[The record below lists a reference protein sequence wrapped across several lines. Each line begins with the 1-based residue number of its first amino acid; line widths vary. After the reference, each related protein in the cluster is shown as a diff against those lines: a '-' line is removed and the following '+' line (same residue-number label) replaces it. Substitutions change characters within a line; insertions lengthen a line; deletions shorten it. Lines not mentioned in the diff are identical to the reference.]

1 MAQDLAFIKKMAEA
15 QREQV
20 RLQEE
25 YNEAIKMSTSL
36 SNDLQKDIENT
47 VNTTAALTEKGKNYL
62 NDLSSSIKGLSSS
75 KDISKQLVN
84 LAEEK
89 VKLQNNS
96 YGFTQTETD
105 AILRQIQ
112 ASERSLNIEEQK
124 VLATEKVNEAAT
136 KLSETMGGMFDG
148 LVEGVKE
155 IPVIGKALGSLGEMG
170 TKALKERL
178 SNAAMNFTT
187 KFREGLD
194 ANKGMMGALT
204 DASASLGSSLKFLAN
219 PYALV
224 AAAVAAVAIAG
235 IVAFYKM
242 SAAAKQFREET
253 GLLNSQT
260 VGLEAQIGKV
270 YSATAPLGASME
282 DVASAASSFTQ
293 AFGGLE
299 QPSDA
304 VVESLVIMNKNFGI
318 GYEEAAKV
326 NKVLQNMG
334 GLTQAQAANLSMS
347 VIEMSRLANVAPGK
361 VMRDIADNS
370 GNALK
375 YFRGQPEVLLKSAV
389 SLAAIGSSLESAAK
403 SSEALLDFESSIA
416 SELETSAL
424 LGADINLEKARAAAF
439 AGDQYGQEKAIMEQ
453 LMNIG
458 DLNTKSMYE
467 KEALAKLTGKE
478 VEELINMQRIQKQFP
493 GIDEGRLAAANAYLD
508 AGADITKLS
517 EKDLD
522 LKNEELKKQQE
533 MQTEFDKSANALSSI
548 GSEFMTSLMPVG
560 KFLMDTIV
568 VAISY
573 LKGVWGPVAKA
584 IGNIIDAVNRLFKPF
599 QELFGSEGGGSMMKV
614 FEFIGNVVGGGMVLF
629 FELIAGLVESTA
641 SILSGVFKILK
652 GIFSLDFGMVM
663 EGLGEGLMGVLGFIF
678 RLPLA
683 IFNTLMDMFPSLMAS
698 ISGWFGSIGPQIKAF
713 FWDLLPE
720 WAQRFLGG
728 ATASAASQLQMDSAT
743 APTESVNDGVL
754 QNGNVISTDPAD
766 FLIASKN
773 PSALAGQIGGGG
785 DGTAALVSSL
795 IAEMQGMRAD
805 LAAGK
810 IAVNID
816 GQKMNAKIAANAVR
830 NPIT

>member
-1 MAQDLAFIKKMAEA
+1 MSQGDLRYAKEMAKE

-25 YNEAIKMSTSL
+25 YNEALKM
-36 SNDLQKDIENT
+36 
-47 VNTTAALTEKGKNYL
+47 
-62 NDLSSSIKGLSSS
+62 SSSISKSMQQDIKDAVNSNTALGEKAKTYLNNLKSSVGSLESS
-75 KDISKQLVN
+75 KDIAKQLVKIEDDKLKISQN
-84 LAEEK
+84 QLGLSQAE
-89 VKLQNNS
+89 N
-96 YGFTQTETD
+96 D
-105 AILRQIQ
+105 AILEQLNNAQ
-112 ASERSLNIEEQK
+112 KVLNIEQQR
-124 VLATEKVNEAAT
+124 VLLTEKVNDAAT
-136 KLSETMGGMFDG
+136 KVSETMGGMFDG
-148 LVEGVKE
+148 LVESVKE

-170 TKALKERL
+170 TKALKEKL
-178 SNAAMNFTT
+178 SNAAMKFTT
-187 KFREGLD
+187 DFRTGLNEG
-194 ANKGMMGALT
+194 KGTMEALT
-204 DASASLGSSLKFLAN
+204 GAAGGLGKTLSFLAN
-219 PYALV
+219 PYVLV
-224 AAAVAAVAIAG
+224 AAAVAAVALAG
-235 IVAFYKM
+235 IAAFYKM

-347 VIEMSRLANVAPGK
+347 VIEMSKLANVAPGK

-375 YFRGQPEVLLKSAV
+375 FFRGQPEVLLKSAV

-508 AGADITKLS
+508 AGADITKLT

-522 LKNEELKKQQE
+522 LKNQELKKQQE

-548 GSEFMTSLMPVG
+548 GSEFMTALMPVG

-573 LKGVWGPVAKA
+573 LKGLWGPVAGA
-584 IGNIIDAVNRLFKPF
+584 IGNIIDAVNKLFKPF

-614 FEFIGNVVGGGMVLF
+614 FEFIGNVVGSSLVLF
-629 FELIAGLVESTA
+629 FELIAGLVSSTA

-663 EGLGEGLMGVLGFIF
+663 EGLGEGLVGVLGFVF
-678 RLPLA
+678 RLPIA

-728 ATASAASQLQMDSAT
+728 ATASAASQLQMDSA

-773 PSALAGQIGGGG
+773 PSALAGQIGGG

-795 IAEMQGMRAD
+795 IVEMQGMRAD

-830 NPIT
+830 NPIS

>member
-1 MAQDLAFIKKMAEA
+1 MSQQDLRFYKEMAKE

-25 YNEAIKMSTSL
+25 YNEALKMSTSL
-36 SNDLQKDIENT
+36 SSKLQGDIEDA
-47 VNTTAALTEKGKNYL
+47 VNSNAALGEKSKTYL
-62 NDLSSSIKGLSSS
+62 NDLKSSISSLSSS
-75 KDISKQLVN
+75 KDISKQLVSIEDEKLKISQNHYN
-84 LAEEK
+84 LTQAENDELLAQLDVAQK
-89 VKLQNNS
+89 V
-96 YGFTQTETD
+96 
-105 AILRQIQ
+105 
-112 ASERSLNIEEQK
+112 LNIEEQR
-124 VLATEKVNEAAT
+124 VLATEKVSEAAT

-148 LVEGVKE
+148 IVDSVKE

-170 TKALKERL
+170 TKALKEKL
-178 SNAAMNFTT
+178 SNAAMKFTT
-187 KFREGLD
+187 DFRAGLD
-194 ANKGMMGALT
+194 EGKGTMEALT
-204 DASASLGSSLKFLAN
+204 GAAGGLGKTLSFLAN
-219 PYALV
+219 PYVLV
-224 AAAVAAVAIAG
+224 AAAVAAVALAG
-235 IVAFYKM
+235 IAAFYKM

-375 YFRGQPEVLLKSAV
+375 FFRGQPEVLLKSAV

-467 KEALAKLTGKE
+467 KESLAKLTGKE

-493 GIDEGRLAAANAYLD
+493 GIDEGRLAAAHAYLD

-522 LKNEELKKQQE
+522 LKNQELKKQQE

-548 GSEFMTSLMPVG
+548 GSEFMTALMPVG

-573 LKGVWGPVAKA
+573 LKGLWGPVAGA
-584 IGNIIDAVNRLFKPF
+584 IGNIIDAVNKLFKPF

-614 FEFIGNVVGGGMVLF
+614 FEFIGNVVGSSLVLF
-629 FELIAGLVESTA
+629 FELIAGLVSSTA

-663 EGLGEGLMGVLGFIF
+663 EGLGEGLVGVLGFVF
-678 RLPLA
+678 RLPIA

-728 ATASAASQLQMDSAT
+728 ATASAASQLQMDSA

-773 PSALAGQIGGGG
+773 PSALAGQIGGG

-830 NPIT
+830 NPIS

>member
-25 YNEAIKMSTSL
+25 YNEAMKMSTSL

-89 VKLQNNS
+89 VKLQNNA

-124 VLATEKVNEAAT
+124 VFATEKVNEAAT

-155 IPVIGKALGSLGEMG
+155 IPIIGKALGSLGEMG
-170 TKALKERL
+170 TKALKEKL

-194 ANKGMMGALT
+194 ADKGMMEALSGA
-204 DASASLGSSLKFLAN
+204 AGGLGKTLSFLAN
-219 PYALV
+219 PYVLL
-224 AAAVAAVAIAG
+224 AAAVAAVALAG
-235 IVAFYKM
+235 VYAFYKM

-260 VGLEAQIGKV
+260 VGLEAQIGRV

-282 DVASAASSFTQ
+282 DVSKAASSFSQ
-293 AFGGLE
+293 AFDGLQ
-299 QPSDA
+299 QPTDA
-304 VVESLVIMNKNFGI
+304 TVESLVVMNKNFGV
-318 GYEEAAKV
+318 GADEAAKV
-326 NKVLQNMG
+326 NKVMQNLG
-334 GLTQAQAANLSMS
+334 GLSQAAAGYMSMQ
-347 VIEMSRLANVAPGK
+347 VVKMSQLAGVAPQK
-361 VMRDIADNS
+361 VMKDIADNS
-370 GNALK
+370 GVALK
-375 YFRGQPEVLLKSAV
+375 YFRGSPQQLAKSAV
-389 SLAAIGSSLESAAK
+389 SLAQMGSSLESAAK

-416 SELETSAL
+416 NELEASAM
-424 LGADINLEKARAAAF
+424 LGADLNFEKARAAAF
-439 AGDQYGQEKAIMEQ
+439 AGDQAAQEQAIMEQ
-453 LMNIG
+453 MMKVGDIADMN
-458 DLNTKSMYE
+458 MYN
-467 KEALAKLTGKE
+467 KEALAKATGKE
-478 VEELINMQRIQKQFP
+478 VEELINMQRIQKQF
-493 GIDEGRLAAANAYLD
+493 GTLEKDKLAAAHAYLD
-508 AGADITKLS
+508 AG
-517 EKDLD
+517 KDLSKVTESD
-522 LKNEELKKQQE
+522 LAAKSKELALQQE
-533 MQTEFDKSANALSSI
+533 MQSEFDKSANALSAI
-548 GSEFMTSLMPVG
+548 GSEFMTALMPIG
-560 KFLMDTIV
+560 KFLMDTLAV
-568 VAISY
+568 GISY
-573 LKGVWGPVAKA
+573 LKGVWGPIATA
-584 IGNIIDAVNRLFKPF
+584 IGKVVDAVGRVFEPFK
-599 QELFGSEGGGSMMKV
+599 ELFGSDGGGAIMKV
-614 FEFIGNVVGGGMVLF
+614 FEFIGKIVGGSLVF
-629 FELIAGLVESTA
+629 AFNFIAGVVSSVA
-641 SILSGVFKILK
+641 DMIGGIFKIVK
-652 GIFSLDFGMVM
+652 GIFTLDFGMVM
-663 EGLGEGLMGVLGFIF
+663 EGLGQGLKGVLGWVF
-678 RLPLA
+678 RLPVA
-683 IFNTLMDMFPSLMAS
+683 IFETLMGMFPTLMGA
-698 ISGWFGSIGPQIKAF
+698 ISSWFSSIGGQITAF
-713 FWDLLPE
+713 FMDMLPD
-720 WAQRFLGG
+720 WAKRFLGG
-728 ATASAASQLQMDSAT
+728 ATGSGASQVQAEAA
-743 APTESVNDGVL
+743 APMESINDGVL

-773 PSALAGQIGGGG
+773 PSALAGQIGGG
-785 DGTAALVSSL
+785 DGTSALVSAL

-816 GQKMNAKIAANAVR
+816 GQRMNAKIAANAVR